1 MLINSKHNDYY
12 DGLSKQYLDKTI
24 VYDREEITLQTNKID
39 NRSSLYSLLNY
50 YKTLHRHGHI
60 RSNDITPILIGFCGE
75 LFILYSNDRKIL
87 TTEEEILNFFN
98 EIETNK
104 NDRYYKYWK
113 PYDTLTKIKSQFVEI
128 QNLKSDDVF
137 IELDCPIFL
146 LEYRRPNYQD
156 VELIKNPILKDY
168 NFQKLKD
175 TFTCFQ
181 DIQTYISNILVV
193 NKTMKEVK
201 IEDKYLMQSKGF
213 DNFSF
218 KKEKHNR
225 KK

>member
-1 MLINSKHNDYY
+1 MLINSKNNDYY
-12 DGLSKQYLDKTI
+12 DGLSKQYLDKSI
-24 VYDREEITLQTNKID
+24 VYNREEVTLPTNTLD
-39 NRSSLYSLLNY
+39 NRSSLYSLLRY
-50 YKTLHRHGHI
+50 FHSLHRQANS
-60 RSNDITPILIGFCGE
+60 RDLPLNPILLGFCGE
-75 LFILYSNDRKIL
+75 YYILYKFDWDVYSTKD
-87 TTEEEILNFFN
+87 EIINLFS
-98 EIETNK
+98 ENK
-104 NDRYYKYWK
+104 TSKYWY
-113 PYDTLTKIKSQFVEI
+113 PYDTLTKIKSQFIELE
-128 QNLKSDDVF
+128 NLKSDNVF
-137 IELDCPIFL
+137 IELDCPVFL

-156 VELIKNPILKDY
+156 VEIIKNPILKDY